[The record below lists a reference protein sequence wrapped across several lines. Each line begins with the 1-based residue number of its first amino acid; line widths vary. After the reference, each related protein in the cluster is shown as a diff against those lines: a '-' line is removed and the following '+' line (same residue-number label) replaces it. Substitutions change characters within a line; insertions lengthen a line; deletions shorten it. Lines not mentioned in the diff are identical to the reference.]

1 MKLNNYWCDK
11 ICCCGSQIVTKIRSR
26 KWWEALKTTNL
37 VHIFTILRWFGKVMD
52 NSFDCSFSKFLQI
65 QFFFNFSLTIS
76 PASLV
81 LHTRVKLHQNK
92 NLGIICFLAMVSII
106 ILAHLVWRQEVEICW
121 RVGDDVSFIW
131 RLGRARLVTKPV
143 KQEITWKLLDLM
155 RCWTSFKKWT
165 IWKMICMWESWTLWV
180 NY

>member
-37 VHIFTILRWFGKVMD
+37 VHIFTILGWFGKIMD

-143 KQEITWKLLDLM
+143 TRNNLKAFWGAEGLFFEK
-155 RCWTSFKKWT
+155 WTS
-165 IWKMICMWESWTLWV
+165 WKMYV
-180 NY
+180 